1 MPRTRK
7 LGAPANHVP
16 PSRFLIRSFFDEIKK
31 TDHYRIFQQGNK
43 TLAVYYPL
51 ARTSLPA
58 LKKEFE
64 KIGGEKTLYCFTLD
78 PVGLSK
84 SEFTGWHDVT
94 LEPIPQ
100 KILDVYKQIY
110 EY

>member
-1 MPRTRK
+1 MLCLREGVFNET
-7 LGAPANHVP
+7 
-16 PSRFLIRSFFDEIKK
+16 KK
-31 TDHYRIFQQGNK
+31 TDHYRVFQQGDK
-43 TLAVYYPL
+43 ILAVYYSIE
-51 ARTSLPA
+51 RKSLPA
-58 LKKEFE
+58 LKKELDKME
-64 KIGGEKTLYCFTLD
+64 GDKILYCFTLD

-84 SEFTGWHDVT
+84 SEFSGWSDVS